1 MSSLSSDTHGCHF
14 LILRICKVNLL
25 RQYSYPLRH
34 TVVKQSRSRPDAVP
48 LLQDSFERAEAR
60 LDVMGMERGDIAK
73 VIVR

>member
-25 RQYSYPLRH
+25 WQYSSPLRH

-48 LLQDSFERAEAR
+48 SLQDSFESAEAR